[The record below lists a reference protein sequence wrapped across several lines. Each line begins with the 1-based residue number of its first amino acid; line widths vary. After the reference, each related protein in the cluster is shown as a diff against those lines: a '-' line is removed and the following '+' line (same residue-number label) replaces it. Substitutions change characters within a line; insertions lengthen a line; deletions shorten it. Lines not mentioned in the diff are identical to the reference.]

1 MSAPQGG
8 RWVCLD
14 VGETLVDETRV
25 WTTWADVLAVPR
37 FTFMALLGAAI
48 ARGDHQSAFRAL
60 GRADWRTVGPRVAEA
75 YGGFGEADLY
85 PDALPAIAALHAAGY
100 RIAVIGNQP
109 ASRTA
114 ELRALGIAPEVMAMS
129 DELGVA
135 KPDPAF
141 FARAIE
147 LMGDPDPADVAYV
160 GDRVDNDVRP
170 SDAAGMR
177 AVWLR
182 RGPWALI
189 ETGIPPEAALVVATL
204 AELVE
209 RIPLAW
215 ATPAQGSRASEP
227 PRSGATS
234 LDDHGHGPA
243 PALS

>member
-1 MSAPQGG
+1 
-8 RWVCLD
+8 
-14 VGETLVDETRV
+14 
-25 WTTWADVLAVPR
+25 VLAVPR

-60 GRADWRTVGPRVAEA
+60 GRGDWRADIPRVAEA
-75 YGGFGEADLY
+75 YGGFREADLY
-85 PDALPAIAALHAAGY
+85 PDALPSIGGLRAAGY

-109 ASRTA
+109 ATRTA
-114 ELRALGIAPEVMAMS
+114 ELRALGFAPEVMAMS
-129 DELGVA
+129 EELGVA

-141 FARAIE
+141 FERAIE

-170 SDAAGMR
+170 ASAAGMR
-177 AVWLR
+177 TVWLR

-189 ETGIPPEAALVVATL
+189 ETAVPPEAVLVVATL
-204 AELVE
+204 TELVE

-215 ATPAQGSRASEP
+215 ARPAPGAIPSGA

-234 LDDHGHGPA
+234 PDDHRGGPR
-243 PALS
+243 PEPR